1 MILTEIVAIYFIYAS
16 KKDIFYIPERKR
28 KAQKKLKKTS
38 IFQAFLDKDI
48 NSSSGNFIFF
58 TQAWN
63 RVAVI
68 RDQLYRSQVKL
79 KLLAEVWYSV

>member
-1 MILTEIVAIYFIYAS
+1 VAIYFIYAS

-28 KAQKKLKKTS
+28 KGQKKLKTS

-48 NSSSGNFIFF
+48 NSSSSNFIFF
-58 TQAWN
+58 TQARN

-68 RDQLYRSQVKL
+68 RDQLY
-79 KLLAEVWYSV
+79 